1 MSKKEYENDSLID
14 DVVDE
19 IVSGEKTEV
28 DTRVEE
34 SSIPEDQE
42 ELYGKFNKRVPV
54 DIGEVENGSTPIG
67 SAPIVIPEP
76 TIEQPKKEDDK
87 PSEQPAPTENPA
99 PQSSQEHPTMEM
111 AHPTMEMEYPEEI
124 PVDEDKMK
132 EEFNTSYNVYVS
144 VDGLGQLS
152 VPKTMTFYEIYKEFV
167 THRFHFVGLTSE
179 KDYKH
184 IEEYLKNNKIKY
196 LNIVVSDLAIK
207 QFLIK
212 LKTNTDYV
220 IKRKLKN

>member
-1 MSKKEYENDSLID
+1 MSKKENENDSLID

-76 TIEQPKKEDDK
+76 TIEQSKKEDDE
-87 PSEQPAPTENPA
+87 PSEQPTPTENPT
-99 PQSSQEHPTMEM
+99 SQE
-111 AHPTMEMEYPEEI
+111 HPTMEMEYPEEI

-132 EEFNTSYNVYVS
+132 EEFNKSYNVYIS

-152 VPKTMTFYEIYKEFV
+152 IPKTMTFYEIYKEFV

>member
-1 MSKKEYENDSLID
+1 MSKKENENDSLID

-67 SAPIVIPEP
+67 STPIVTPEP
-76 TIEQPKKEDDK
+76 TIEQSKKEDDE
-87 PSEQPAPTENPA
+87 PSEQPTPTENPA
-99 PQSSQEHPTMEM
+99 PQSSQEAP
-111 AHPTMEMEYPEEI
+111 EMEYPEEI

-132 EEFNTSYNVYVS
+132 EEFNKSYNVYVS

-152 VPKTMTFYEIYKEFV
+152 IPKTMTFYEIYKEFV

-179 KDYKH
+179 KDYKY

-207 QFLIK
+207 QFLNK
-212 LKTNTDYV
+212 LKMNTDYV

>member
-34 SSIPEDQE
+34 STIPEDQE

-54 DIGEVENGSTPIG
+54 DIGEVENGST
-67 SAPIVIPEP
+67 SIVTPEP

-87 PSEQPAPTENPA
+87 PSEQPTPTENPD
-99 PQSSQEHPTMEM
+99 PQSSQETP
-111 AHPTMEMEYPEEI
+111 EMEYPEEI
-124 PVDEDKMK
+124 PVDEEKMK

-152 VPKTMTFYEIYKEFV
+152 IPKTMTFYEIYKEFV

-207 QFLIK
+207 QFLNK
-212 LKTNTDYV
+212 LKMNTDYV

>member
-1 MSKKEYENDSLID
+1 MDEKENENESLID

-28 DTRVEE
+28 DTRVEG

-54 DIGEVENGSTPIG
+54 DIGEVENGSTPI
-67 SAPIVIPEP
+67 VTTEP
-76 TIEQPKKEDDK
+76 TIEQSKKEDNG
-87 PSEQPAPTENPA
+87 PSEQPTPTKNPA

-111 AHPTMEMEYPEEI
+111 THPTMEMEYPEEI

-132 EEFNTSYNVYVS
+132 EEFNKSYNVYVS

-152 VPKTMTFYEIYKEFV
+152 IPKTMTFYEIYKEFV

>member
-54 DIGEVENGSTPIG
+54 DIGEVENGSTPI
-67 SAPIVIPEP
+67 VTPEP
-76 TIEQPKKEDDK
+76 TIEQPKKEDNK
-87 PSEQPAPTENPA
+87 PSEQPTPTENPA
-99 PQSSQEHPTMEM
+99 PQSSQKAP
-111 AHPTMEMEYPEEI
+111 EMEYPEEI

-132 EEFNTSYNVYVS
+132 EEFNKSYNVYIS

-152 VPKTMTFYEIYKEFV
+152 IPKTMTFYEIYKEFV